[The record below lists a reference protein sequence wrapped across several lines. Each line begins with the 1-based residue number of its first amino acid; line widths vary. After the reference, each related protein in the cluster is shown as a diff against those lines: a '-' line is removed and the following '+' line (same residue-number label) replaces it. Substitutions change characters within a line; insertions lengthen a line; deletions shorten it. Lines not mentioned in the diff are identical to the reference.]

1 MWIEQVKEDKDKI
14 HKIIRLI
21 TMKIKKIKMKMK
33 MKMKI
38 RSHRYYINIHGHK

>member
-33 MKMKI
+33 MKI